1 MTSIP
6 PGGGGALPPRNLEDL
21 TKSAP
26 SDLIKNLGGN
36 AKQLNAETDAIKQKL
51 MAELAALQGPG
62 DTAALAA
69 QLAAMSDTLLQ
80 GSNGATRDLPAPE
93 GKLGADVSATLSQ
106 LSAFGEQDV
115 QMDLYAFMALFQQLA
130 QTMRTS
136 AREVRQAEMTAQV
149 NTLKSA
155 AQEIRNAAQ
164 DRMIGAMT
172 AGAFQIAGGLAQV
185 GSGIMQ
191 GRTLAAGGQF
201 AESQAKKQS
210 DMGGGLSGIASGIGS
225 MVNASQERKAAEHDA
240 KKAELEAQAKVHE
253 SGTQQASE
261 LAQQM
266 MDVIRDVR
274 EKLGA
279 IEQSRMETNRGI
291 ARNI

>member
-1 MTSIP
+1 MTSISA
-6 PGGGGALPPRNLEDL
+6 GGGASLPPPNLEDL
-21 TKSAP
+21 NKPVST
-26 SDLIKNLGGN
+26 DVLKNAANNG
-36 AKQLNAETDAIKQKL
+36 KQLTADSDAIKQKL
-51 MAELAALQGPG
+51 MGALDAAKGSG
-62 DTAALAA
+62 DMAAIAA
-69 QLAAMSDTLLQ
+69 QLAAMAEALHQ
-80 GSNGATRDLPAPE
+80 GANGAIRDMPAPE
-93 GKLGADVSATLSQ
+93 GKPAADVSATLSQ
-106 LSAFGEQDV
+106 LSTFSEQDV
-115 QMDLYAFMALFQQLA
+115 QTDLYAFMALFQQLA

-136 AREVRQAEMTAQV
+136 AREVRQAEMTAQID
-149 NTLKSA
+149 TLKSA

-185 GSGIMQ
+185 GAGVMQ
-191 GRTLAAGGQF
+191 GRALSGGGQF
-201 AESQAKKQS
+201 AEAQAKKQS
-210 DMGGGLSGIASGIGS
+210 DMGGGLSGIAGGIGA
-225 MVNASQERKAAEHDA
+225 MINASQERKAAEHDA

>member
-1 MTSIP
+1 MTSISASGAQIP
-6 PGGGGALPPRNLEDL
+6 LQGAADLATSASSAAIKNAATQANQGLAESEAAKLKALGAL
-21 TKSAP
+21 SGA
-26 SDLIKNLGGN
+26 GGPDE
-36 AKQLNAETDAIKQKL
+36 A
-51 MAELAALQGPG
+51 
-62 DTAALAA
+62 AALAA
-69 QLAAMSDTLLQ
+69 RFAAMAETLLQ
-80 GSNGATRDLPAPE
+80 GAGGAARDIQAPG
-93 GKLGADVSATLSQ
+93 GKSAADLAEMQGQ
-106 LSAFGEQDV
+106 LSTFTEQDV
-115 QMDLYAFMALFQQLA
+115 QTDIYAFMALFQKLA
-130 QTMRTS
+130 QEMRTS
-136 AREVRQAEMTAQV
+136 AREVRQSEMTAQIDV
-149 NTLKSA
+149 LKSA

-164 DRMIGAMT
+164 DRMVGAMV

-185 GSGIMQ
+185 GAGVMQ

-210 DMGGGLSGIASGIGS
+210 DMGGGLSGIAGGIGS

-274 EKLGA
+274 DKLGA